1 MEWMIDTA
9 NLKAI
14 KEAVD
19 MLPVTGV
26 TTNPSILKAELPFDY
41 EEQLKKIRL
50 LMPGCSMHVQLG
62 SEECGAMLEEAADL
76 RALLGKDIYV
86 KVPVTENGIK
96 AIRLLKKRGMNVTAT
111 AIYYPMQGMLAV
123 SAGADYLAPYCNRME
138 QNEIDF
144 GKAIGQMRDMIDL
157 GNYPAKILGA
167 SFKNAGQVV
176 RAIDCGAHAVTV
188 ALDLLRSALKSALV
202 TDAVAAFTR
211 DYQRITTGE

>member
-1 MEWMIDTA
+1 MEWMIDTG
-9 NLKAI
+9 NLNAI
-14 KEAVD
+14 KEAMD
-19 MLPVTGV
+19 MLPLTGV

-50 LMPGCSMHVQLG
+50 LTPGCSMHVQLG
-62 SEECGAMLEEAADL
+62 SENCEGMLDEAACL
-76 RALLGKDIYV
+76 QELLGKDIYV
-86 KVPVTENGIK
+86 KIPVTENGIK

-144 GKAIGQMRDMIDL
+144 GKAIEQMRDMIDL
-157 GNYPAKILGA
+157 GDYPSKILGA
-167 SFKNAGQVV
+167 SFKNAGQVT

-188 ALDLLRSALKSALV
+188 APDLLRSALKSALV

-211 DYQRITTGE
+211 DYKKIRPEK

>member
-1 MEWMIDTA
+1 MEWMIDTG
-9 NLKAI
+9 NLNAI
-14 KEAVD
+14 KEAMD
-19 MLPVTGV
+19 MLPLTGV

-41 EEQLKKIRL
+41 EEQLKKIWL
-50 LMPGCSMHVQLG
+50 LTPGCSMHVQLG
-62 SEECGAMLEEAADL
+62 SENSEGKLDEAACL
-76 RALLGKDIYV
+76 QELLGKDIYV
-86 KVPVTENGIK
+86 KIPVTENGIK

-144 GKAIGQMRDMIDL
+144 GKAIEQMRDMIDL
-157 GNYPAKILGA
+157 GDYPSKILGA
-167 SFKNAGQVV
+167 SFKNAGQVT

-188 ALDLLRSALKSALV
+188 APDLLRSALKSALV

-211 DYQRITTGE
+211 DYKKIRPEK